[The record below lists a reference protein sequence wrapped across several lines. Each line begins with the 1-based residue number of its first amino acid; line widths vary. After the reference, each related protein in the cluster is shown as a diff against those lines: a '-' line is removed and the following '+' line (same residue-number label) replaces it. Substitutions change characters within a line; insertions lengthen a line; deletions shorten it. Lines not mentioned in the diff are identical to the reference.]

1 MGAADH
7 TESGVQAKH
16 KLVRA
21 ARACYM
27 KQAGDLTGIITTKV
41 TPLGGVRQSA
51 HRGLTE
57 EERTS
62 INV

>member
-1 MGAADH
+1 MQQAEEMGAADH

-16 KLVRA
+16 ELVRA

-41 TPLGGVRQSA
+41 TPLGGASECSQRF
-51 HRGLTE
+51 
-57 EERTS
+57 
-62 INV
+62 N

>member
-41 TPLGGVRQSA
+41 TPLGGGGASECSQRF
-51 HRGLTE
+51 
-57 EERTS
+57 
-62 INV
+62 N